1 MDITTESSEKNLKKL
16 RNRVKL
22 LRKKPQPPQRSE
34 EWFKARNTRITASEA
49 ACCLTLS
56 EELCKIYV
64 EDFNVQNFK
73 YKPDHCMSHYDN
85 KIDYIINKCRTFYGE
100 NLFKDSIY
108 TLHGKKFEEIATR
121 LYRRQYNTDV
131 IEFGLLPHSRLN
143 WLAASPDGI
152 TPNGVMLEIKCPY
165 SRKIE
170 EGVPP
175 IWYWAQMEIQLEVA
189 DLDECDFLECEIKE
203 LKDEASFISQTIEGK
218 QDKGILLNKI
228 NETDNSE
235 TKYIYPPD
243 NLNLVDEYI
252 TWANDTIQSHKEQ
265 NITVEPI
272 YYFINKWFVVNVK
285 RHKDWFLKAKG
296 YLKETI
302 DQIRKYQADEKL
314 FLDYKDSIYR
324 IRNKEYLERYNNT
337 VCLIE
342 HDYDHEDEFVVHA
355 RNDTDDM
362 DMDIDIDERINQN
375 NKALDNINN
384 LCLISDS

>member
-1 MDITTESSEKNLKKL
+1 MDNLKRL
-16 RNRVKL
+16 QNRVKI
-22 LRKKPQPPQRSE
+22 LRAKEQPVQRSE
-34 EWFKARNTRITASEA
+34 SWFKARNTRITASEA

-64 EDFNVQNFK
+64 DDFNIKHFK

-108 TLHGKKFEEIATR
+108 TLHGKKYEEIATR
-121 LYRRQYNTDV
+121 LYRKKFNTDV
-131 IEFGLLPHSRLN
+131 WEFGLLPHSRLN

-175 IWYWAQMEIQLEVA
+175 IWYWAQMQVQLEVA

-203 LKDEASFISQTIEGK
+203 LENESSFIEQIIGEK

-228 NETDNSE
+228 DDPDNSE

-243 NLNLVDEYI
+243 NIDKYEDYI
-252 TWANDTIQSHKEQ
+252 QWSND
-265 NITVEPI
+265 NINKYNEDGIDVKPV
-272 YYFINKWFVVNVK
+272 YYFINKWFIVNVK
-285 RHKDWFLKAKG
+285 RRKEWFLKARP
-296 YLKETI
+296 YLKKCIE
-302 DQIRKYQADEKL
+302 QIHKYQKDRQL
-314 FLDYKDSIYR
+314 FEDFRESIYR
-324 IRNKEYLERYNNT
+324 LRNKEYLERYNST

-342 HDYDHEDEFVVHA
+342 QDYDHEDEFVIRAYNMDNVD
-355 RNDTDDM
+355 NVDNVDVDT
-362 DMDIDIDERINQN
+362 N
-375 NKALDNINN
+375 
-384 LCLISDS
+384 CLLSDS

>member
-1 MDITTESSEKNLKKL
+1 MLINNVMELSSEQNLKRLQK
-16 RNRVKL
+16 RVKL

-34 EWFKARNTRITASEA
+34 EWFKARNTRVTASEV

-64 EDFNVQNFK
+64 DDFNIQNFK
-73 YKPDHCMSHYDN
+73 YKPEHCMSHYDN

-100 NLFKDSIY
+100 NLFRDSIY

-121 LYRRQYNTDV
+121 LYRRKYNTDV

-175 IWYWAQMEIQLEVA
+175 IWYWAQMQVQLEVA

-203 LKDEASFISQTIEGK
+203 LPDEQSFISQSIEGN
-218 QDKGILLNKI
+218 QDKGILLNKLD
-228 NETDNSE
+228 EPDNSE

-243 NLNLVDEYI
+243 NLYTNNEYI
-252 TWANDTIQSHKEQ
+252 NWSNQTISKYQTE
-265 NITVEPI
+265 NVNVVPI
-272 YYFINKWFVVNVK
+272 YYFINKWFIVNVK
-285 RHKDWFLKAKG
+285 RQKKWFLKAKP
-296 YLKETI
+296 YIKETI
-302 DQIRKYQADEKL
+302 EQIRKYQADEQL
-314 FLDYKDSIYR
+314 FNDYKESIYKL
-324 IRNKEYLERYNNT
+324 RNKEYLERYNNT

-342 HDYDHEDEFVVHA
+342 QDYDHEDEFVIHGSIHDNSDA
-355 RNDTDDM
+355 
-362 DMDIDIDERINQN
+362 MDIDTPNI
-375 NKALDNINN
+375 NINN
-384 LCLISDS
+384 LCLISDT

>member
-1 MDITTESSEKNLKKL
+1 MELSSEQNLKRLQK
-16 RNRVKL
+16 RVKL

-34 EWFKARNTRITASEA
+34 EWFKARNTRVTASEV

-64 EDFNVQNFK
+64 DDFNIQNFK
-73 YKPDHCMSHYDN
+73 YKPEHCMSHYDN

-100 NLFKDSIY
+100 NLFRDSIY

-121 LYRRQYNTDV
+121 LYRRKYNTDV

-175 IWYWAQMEIQLEVA
+175 IWYWAQMQVQLEVA

-203 LKDEASFISQTIEGK
+203 LPDEQSFISQSIEGN
-218 QDKGILLNKI
+218 QDKGILLNKLD
-228 NETDNSE
+228 EPDNSE

-243 NLNLVDEYI
+243 NLYTNNEYI
-252 TWANDTIQSHKEQ
+252 NWSNQTISKYQTE
-265 NITVEPI
+265 NVNVVPI
-272 YYFINKWFVVNVK
+272 YYFINKWFIVNVK
-285 RHKDWFLKAKG
+285 RQKKWFLKAKP
-296 YLKETI
+296 YIKETI
-302 DQIRKYQADEKL
+302 EQIRKYQADEQL
-314 FLDYKDSIYR
+314 FNDYKESIYKL
-324 IRNKEYLERYNNT
+324 RNKEYLERYNNT

-342 HDYDHEDEFVVHA
+342 QDYDHEDEFVIHGSIHDNSDA
-355 RNDTDDM
+355 
-362 DMDIDIDERINQN
+362 MDIDTPNI
-375 NKALDNINN
+375 NINN
-384 LCLISDS
+384 LCLISDT

>member
-1 MDITTESSEKNLKKL
+1 MDANLKRL
-16 RNRVKL
+16 QRRVKL
-22 LRKKPQPPQRSE
+22 LQKKPQPPQRSQ
-34 EWFKARNTRITASEA
+34 EWYKARNTRVTASEA

-56 EELCKIYV
+56 EELCKNYV
-64 EDFNVQNFK
+64 NDFNIQNFK

-108 TLHGKKFEEIATR
+108 TLHGKKYEEIATR
-121 LYRRQYNTDV
+121 LYRRKYNTNV
-131 IEFGLLPHSRLN
+131 LEFGLLPHSRLN

-175 IWYWAQMEIQLEVA
+175 IWYWAQMQIQLEVA
-189 DLDECDFLECEIKE
+189 DLDECDFLECEIKQ
-203 LKDEASFISQTIEGK
+203 LDDEQSFISQTIEGN

-228 NETDNSE
+228 EEPDNSE

-243 NLNLVDEYI
+243 TLITCEDYI
-252 TWANDTIQSHKEQ
+252 NWANNTIKSYHDN
-265 NITVEPI
+265 NISIVPI
-272 YYFINKWFVVNVK
+272 YYFINKWFIVNVK
-285 RHKDWFLKAKG
+285 RRKEWFLNARP

-302 DQIRKYQADEKL
+302 DRVRKYQADEQL
-314 FLDYKDSIYR
+314 FLDYKESIFK
-324 IRNKEYLERYNNT
+324 IRNKEYIERYNRT

-342 HDYDHEDEFVVHA
+342 QDYDHEDKFVIH
-355 RNDTDDM
+355 NDNDDDDYD
-362 DMDIDIDERINQN
+362 DMDIDILPN
-375 NKALDNINN
+375 NLDKMDN
-384 LCLISDS
+384 LCLISDT